1 MSPLREEMLLPRVPL
16 PLSDSERLG
25 AVVVVLRPVVRSVL
39 VMVLVLRSLVMRLP
53 LRPVGLFC
61 TLVVERGAVTLPT
74 SGRSSYW

>member
-39 VMVLVLRSLVMRLP
+39 VMVLRLP

-61 TLVVERGAVTLPT
+61 TLEVERGAVTLPT